1 MRMLVTLVHEGGAPQ
16 DVVVTADDT
25 ATAGDVAEVLGT
37 AVGRAA
43 PPAGGM
49 PGNVV
54 PMRGTSLVPPPG
66 QGAAETG
73 APSLWADGVLCDP
86 AAPAAGVL
94 RDGMRISVD
103 DAIGPLLRKGEP
115 AGQYELR
122 VAGGPAAGRVV
133 RLGVGVATVGSAPTC
148 SLPLPD
154 PSLPPVALRL
164 TVDLQGSTTLAAEG
178 GAEVL
183 LDDEPL
189 TAGGAGTAAAA
200 GKPGKGAKAAKGAKA
215 GAVGRAGGAAGTPWP
230 LGGVVRV
237 ADSLLVLDRVA
248 EPDAHL
254 SAMSEGGL
262 AYNRPPRLNPLRP
275 RRRIVVPLPPSKNER
290 ARFQFIMAFIPMLF
304 GLTMY
309 FVTKQIYMLLFCAM
323 SPLMMIGQWFS
334 ENREGKKK
342 HKTSLKQ
349 YKKDLAEH
357 QVELA
362 RLAKEE
368 QRGRR
373 EDSPD
378 PAELLLFATGPRRRL
393 WERRLT
399 DPDAMQLRVG
409 VGGLPSDVEMVM
421 GRGGT
426 SYDEETPEPPVLPD
440 VPVTLPFARLG
451 VVGIAGDRARALS
464 TARWLSVQ
472 AAVLHSPRDLSLVSL
487 SATPAAGADWHWAHW
502 LPHTDPDQG
511 QDCVALV
518 GFDSEGITRRVN
530 ELLGELARRKAA
542 REQNNMMGQLYPDPN
557 ILVILDGARLLR
569 RVPGVPQLL
578 TEGPQNGIIALC
590 IDEDERLLPEE
601 CKAVVAWSPDAAHHV
616 RVRGYGME
624 GVGDILADQ
633 VTPEWC
639 ELLARSLAPVRDV
652 SRDDADSALPTA
664 ARLLTLLGLPDP
676 TGADVERI
684 WRAGGS
690 TTSAPVGIA
699 ADGPFVLD
707 IRRDGPHA
715 LVAGTTGAGK
725 SELLQTIIASL
736 AMANRPDALNYVLID
751 YKGGSAFMDC
761 ARLPH
766 TVGMV
771 SDLDAHLTERAL
783 ASLAA
788 ELHRRERI
796 LFDAAAKDIEDYN
809 DTRKLRPELEP
820 MARLVLV
827 IDEFASLVNEL
838 PDFIVGLVDIARRG
852 RSLGVHLVLA
862 TQRPAGVVSADI
874 RANTNLRIALR
885 VTDAAESTD
894 VIDAPDSGA
903 IAKSTPGRMYVRSG
917 AQSLVGVQSA
927 RIGGRRPATGQTGPK
942 ATLIPLQWNS
952 YARPLPKRDEAE
964 DDGTMV
970 TDLAVLVDAVR
981 DGAQRMGF
989 GEQRSPWLP
998 PLAELVTLAELESY
1012 GTPGGAPTGES
1023 AGGPAGRI
1031 AGGPAGA
1038 DVAPVPYGLIDLPAK
1053 QSRKPLSLDLVH
1065 GEHTLLLGGARSG
1078 RSTALRTLA
1087 GSLARSASPH
1097 DVHVYGIDCGSNALL
1112 PLVRL
1117 PHVGAVVT
1125 RDEPDRVRRLI
1136 DRLLAEIARRQQL
1149 LAMEGASS
1157 AAEQRA
1163 SAAPEDRL
1171 PWMVLLLDSW
1181 EGFAST
1187 FEAYNYGQLLEAAQR
1202 IFREGSAV
1210 GLKVVMTADRSGLS
1224 GHVSSA
1230 FADRLV
1236 MRFADSNDYSTAGL
1250 QAREVPKNMPPGRA
1264 LRITDTGVDETQIG
1278 LLAAEPAGQAQVRAL
1293 REIAEEARTRYG
1305 RVPAARRPLRV
1316 DALPTRITATEALAL
1331 DPDFTPPSP
1340 LWALVGVGGD
1350 ELRPIGIDLEENG
1363 PGFVIAGPP
1372 KSGRS
1377 TLLLAAT
1384 ESLLR
1389 SGTPVVLVAPRRSPL
1404 RDLAGRQGVLGLLNA
1419 ESREDDLEELTG
1431 AAPNGSYVVVVDDA
1445 ELLYDTRLDEAL
1457 EAVVRKGADGGIGLL
1472 AAGAT
1477 DSLSGQY
1484 RGFSVEARK
1493 SRNGLLLTP
1502 QSPSEGELFGIRLPA
1517 NSGGGPA
1524 GSGLFVSGGS
1534 YTPVQGVMNG

>member
-1 MRMLVTLVHEGGAPQ
+1 MRMLVTVVGEGGQPQ
-16 DVVVTADDT
+16 DVVVDMDDT
-25 ATAGDVAEVLGT
+25 ATTGDVAQALMT
-37 AVGRAA
+37 A
-43 PPAGGM
+43 AGHRTNL
-49 PGNVV
+49 PSNVV
-54 PMRGTSLVPPPG
+54 AM
-66 QGAAETG
+66 TG
-73 APSLWADGVLCDP
+73 APAYGAESTATPRLWADGVLCDP
-86 AAPAAGVL
+86 AAPAASVL
-94 RDGMRISVD
+94 RDGVRVSLD
-103 DAIGPLLRKGEP
+103 DSIGPLLRQGEP
-115 AGQYELR
+115 VGQYEIR
-122 VAGGPAAGRVV
+122 VAGGPASGRVV
-133 RLGVGVATVGSAPTC
+133 RLGVGVATVGAGPGC
-148 SLPLPD
+148 SLSVSD
-154 PSLPPVALRL
+154 PSLPQIAFRVSIDIKGDTKL
-164 TVDLQGSTTLAAEG
+164 TPEAGT
-178 GAEVL
+178 EVL
-183 LDDEPL
+183 LDDEKV
-189 TAGGAGTAAAA
+189 GEAAS
-200 GKPGKGAKAAKGAKA
+200 
-215 GAVGRAGGAAGTPWP
+215 WP

-237 ADSLLVLDRVA
+237 GDSLLVLDQVVEA
-248 EPDAHL
+248 DAHL
-254 SAMSEGGL
+254 SPMNEGGL
-262 AYNRPPRLNPLRP
+262 AYNRPPRLSPLRP
-275 RRRIVVPLPPSKNER
+275 RRRMVVPVPPGKSDK
-290 ARFQFIMAFIPMLF
+290 ARFQFIMAFMPMLF
-304 GLTMY
+304 GLGMY
-309 FVTKQIYMLLFCAM
+309 FLTKQIYMLLFCLM
-323 SPLMMIGQWFS
+323 SPMMMAAQWLS

-342 HKTSLKQ
+342 DKTSLKQ

-357 QVELA
+357 EAALVVLC
-362 RLAKEE
+362 KEE
-368 QRGRR
+368 QRARR
-373 EDSPD
+373 ADAPD
-378 PAELLLFATGPRRRL
+378 PAEILLFATGPRRRL

-399 DPDAMQLRVG
+399 DPDAMMLRVG
-409 VGGLPSDVEMVM
+409 VGGIESDVELVM

-426 SYDEETPEPPVLPD
+426 SYDEDRPEPPVLPD
-440 VPVTLPFARLG
+440 VPVTLPFTKLG
-451 VVGIAGDRARALS
+451 VIGVAGERAKALA
-464 TARWLSVQ
+464 TARWVAVQ

-487 SATPAAGADWHWAHW
+487 AATPQAGAEWHWVHW

-518 GFDSEGITRRVN
+518 GFDAEGITRRVN
-530 ELLGELARRKAA
+530 ELLNELARRKAA
-542 REQNNMMGQLYPDPN
+542 REQQNMMGQLYPDSN
-557 ILVILDGARLLR
+557 ILLILDGARLLR

-578 TEGPQNGIIALC
+578 TEGPQYGILALC

-601 CKAVVAWSPDAAHHV
+601 CKAVVAWSHDSPHHV

-633 VTPEWC
+633 VGYEFC
-639 ELLARSLAPVRDV
+639 EMLARSLAPVRDV
-652 SRDDADSALPTA
+652 SRDDADAALPTS
-664 ARLLTLLGLPDP
+664 ARLLDLLNMANPS
-676 TGADVERI
+676 GADVERI

-690 TTSAPVGIA
+690 TTAAPIGVA

-736 AMANRPDALNYVLID
+736 AVANRPDALNYVLID

-788 ELHRRERI
+788 ELHRREKI
-796 LFDAAAKDIEDYN
+796 LFEAAAKDIEDYN

-820 MARLVLV
+820 MPRLVLV
-827 IDEFASLVNEL
+827 IDEFASLVAEL
-838 PDFIVGLVDIARRG
+838 PDFIAGLVDIARRG

-885 VTDAAESTD
+885 VTDASESMD
-894 VIDAPDSGA
+894 VIDAADSGA

-942 ATLIPLQWNS
+942 ATLMPLEWNA
-952 YARPLPKRDEAE
+952 YARPLPRRQEAE

-970 TDLAVLVDAVR
+970 TDLAVLVDAVA
-981 DGAQRMGF
+981 DGAARMGF
-989 GEQRSPWLP
+989 GPQRSPWLP
-998 PLAELVTLAELESY
+998 PLAEQVTLAELEAYASAPEG
-1012 GTPGGAPTGES
+1012 GT
-1023 AGGPAGRI
+1023 
-1031 AGGPAGA
+1031 
-1038 DVAPVPYGLIDLPAK
+1038 DVVPVPYGLIDQPAK
-1053 QSRKPLSLDLVH
+1053 QSRTPLALDLVH

-1078 RSTALRTLA
+1078 RSTALRTLG
-1087 GSLARSASPH
+1087 GSLARTTSPH

-1112 PLVRL
+1112 PLMRL
-1117 PHVGAVVT
+1117 PHVGAIVT

-1136 DRLLAEIARRQQL
+1136 ERLQAEIARRQQL

-1163 SAAPEDRL
+1163 TAAPEDRL

-1181 EGFAST
+1181 EGFSST
-1187 FEAYNYGQLLEAAQR
+1187 FENYNYGQLLDAAQR

-1230 FADRLV
+1230 FRDRMVL
-1236 MRFADSNDYSTAGL
+1236 RFADPNDYSTAGL

-1278 LLAAEPAGQAQVRAL
+1278 LLTEDPAGQAQVRAL
-1293 REIAEEARTRYG
+1293 RDIAEEARTRYP
-1305 RVPAARRPLRV
+1305 RIPAARRPLRV
-1316 DALPTRITATEALAL
+1316 DALPQRITASEALAL
-1331 DPDFTPPSP
+1331 DPDFTAPSR
-1340 LWALVGVGGD
+1340 LWSLICVGGD
-1350 ELRPIGIDLEENG
+1350 ELRPIGVDLDENG

-1389 SGTPVVLVAPRRSPL
+1389 AGTPVVLVTPRRSPL
-1404 RDLAGRQGVLGLLNA
+1404 RDLEGREGVLGVLNA
-1419 ESREDDLEELTG
+1419 ESRGDDLEDLVEGVSDGT
-1431 AAPNGSYVVVVDDA
+1431 YVVIVDDA
-1445 ELLYDTRLDEAL
+1445 ELLYDTNLDEAL
-1457 EAVVRKGADGGIGLL
+1457 EAFIRKGADGGLGLI

-1484 RGFSVEARK
+1484 RGFAVEARK

-1502 QSPSEGELFGIRLPA
+1502 QTPSDGELFGIRLPA
-1517 NSGGGPA
+1517 NSGGGSV

-1534 YTPVQGVMNG
+1534 FMPVQAVMNG

>member
-1 MRMLVTLVHEGGAPQ
+1 MRMLVTVVREGGEPE
-16 DVVVTADDT
+16 DVVVTTDDT
-25 ATAGDVAEVLGT
+25 ATAADVAEVLAQAVGLSADPPGGGSGNVLAMPGTSLASLPGYGT
-37 AVGRAA
+37 AVA
-43 PPAGGM
+43 
-49 PGNVV
+49 
-54 PMRGTSLVPPPG
+54 
-66 QGAAETG
+66 G
-73 APSLWADGVLCDP
+73 APALWADGVLCDP
-86 AAPAAGVL
+86 AAPATVVL
-94 RDGMRISVD
+94 RDGMRVSVERS
-103 DAIGPLLRKGEP
+103 IGPLLRKGEP
-115 AGQYELR
+115 VGQYELR
-122 VAGGPAAGRVV
+122 VAGGPGAGRVV
-133 RLGVGVATVGSAPTC
+133 RLGVGAATAGSAPTC

-154 PSLPPVALRL
+154 ASLPPIALRL
-164 TVDLQGSTTLAAEG
+164 TIDLQGNVTLTPEA
-178 GAEVL
+178 
-183 LDDEPL
+183 
-189 TAGGAGTAAAA
+189 GAGVQLNDDVVT
-200 GKPGKGAKAAKGAKA
+200 
-215 GAVGRAGGAAGTPWP
+215 AGTPWP

-237 ADSLLVLDRVA
+237 GDSLLVLDKVV

-262 AYNRPPRLNPLRP
+262 AYNRPPRLSPLRP
-275 RRRIVVPLPPSKNER
+275 RRRLAVPVPPSKGER
-290 ARFQFIMAFIPMLF
+290 ARFQFIMAFMPLLF
-304 GLTMY
+304 GLSMY
-309 FVTKQIYMLLFCAM
+309 FITKQIYMLLFCLM
-323 SPLMMIGQWFS
+323 SPLMMLGQWIS

-349 YKKDLAEH
+349 YKKDLAAHEA
-357 QVELA
+357 ELVT
-362 RLAKEE
+362 LSKEE
-368 QRGRR
+368 QRARR
-373 EDSPD
+373 EDNPD
-378 PAELLLFATGPRRRL
+378 PAEILLFATGPRRRL

-399 DPDAMQLRVG
+399 DPDAMQLRIG
-409 VGGLPSDVEMVM
+409 LGALPSDVELVFA
-421 GRGGT
+421 RGGT
-426 SYDEETPEPPVLPD
+426 SNEEEPPEPPILPD
-440 VPVTLPFARLG
+440 VPVTLPLARLG
-451 VVGIAGDRARALS
+451 VVGIAGDRTRALA

-487 SATPAAGADWHWAHW
+487 AATPAAGAEWHWAHW
-502 LPHTDPDQG
+502 LPHTNPDEG

-518 GFDSEGITRRVN
+518 GFDSEGISRRVN
-530 ELLGELARRKAA
+530 ELLNELARRKAA
-542 REQNNMMGQLYPDPN
+542 REQHNMTGQLYPDAN
-557 ILVILDGARLLR
+557 VLLILDGARLLR

-578 TEGPQNGIIALC
+578 TEGPQYGIFALC

-616 RVRGYGME
+616 RVRGYGLE
-624 GVGDILADQ
+624 AVGDVLADQ
-633 VTPEWC
+633 VPYEWC

-652 SRDDADSALPTA
+652 SRDDADSALPTS
-664 ARLLTLLGLPDP
+664 ARLLNLLNLPNP
-676 TGADVERI
+676 AGADVQRI
-684 WRAGGS
+684 WQTGGA
-690 TTSAPVGIA
+690 TTSAPIGVA

-736 AMANRPDALNYVLID
+736 AVANRPDSLNYVLID

-820 MARLVLV
+820 MPRLVLV
-827 IDEFASLVNEL
+827 IDEFASLVAEL
-838 PDFIVGLVDIARRG
+838 PDFIAGLVDIARRG
-852 RSLGVHLVLA
+852 RSLGVHLILA

-885 VTDAAESTD
+885 VTDASESMD

-942 ATLIPLQWNS
+942 ATLIPLPWNA
-952 YARPLPKRDEAE
+952 YARPLPRREEAE

-981 DGAQRMGF
+981 DGAERMGF

-998 PLAELVTLAELESY
+998 PLAESVTLDELSTY
-1012 GTPGGAPTGES
+1012 GGTPATAPGD
-1023 AGGPAGRI
+1023 
-1031 AGGPAGA
+1031 
-1038 DVAPVPYGLIDLPAK
+1038 DVAPIPYGLVDLPAK
-1053 QSRKPLSLDLVH
+1053 QSRMPVSLDLVH

-1087 GSLARSASPH
+1087 GSLARNTSPL

-1136 DRLLAEIARRQQL
+1136 QRLQVEVARRQQL

-1163 SAAPEDRL
+1163 GASPEERL

-1187 FEAYNYGQLLEAAQR
+1187 FENYNYGQLLEAAQR
-1202 IFREGSAV
+1202 LFREGSAA

-1236 MRFADSNDYSTAGL
+1236 MRFADPNDYSTAGL

-1278 LLAAEPAGQAQVRAL
+1278 LLAQDPAGQAQVRAL

-1305 RVPAARRPLRV
+1305 RVPAGRRPLRV
-1316 DALPTRITATEALAL
+1316 DALPTRITASEAMAL
-1331 DPDFTPPSP
+1331 DPDFVPPSP
-1340 LWALVGVGGD
+1340 LWSLLAVGGD
-1350 ELRPIGIDLEENG
+1350 ELHPIGIDLEEHG

-1377 TLLLAAT
+1377 TALLCAA

-1389 SGTPVVLVAPRRSPL
+1389 SGTPLVVVTPRRSPL
-1404 RDLAGRQGVLGLLNA
+1404 RELEGREGILGVLNA
-1419 ESREDDLEELTG
+1419 ESSGDELEEIQDRLG
-1431 AAPNGSYVVVVDDA
+1431 GRPYVVVVDDA
-1445 ELLYDTRLDEAL
+1445 ELLYDAPLDEPL
-1457 EAVVRKGADGGIGLL
+1457 EGVIRKGADGGVGLL
-1472 AAGAT
+1472 AAGTT

-1484 RGFSVEARK
+1484 RGFAVEARK
-1493 SRNGLLLTP
+1493 SRNGMLLTP
-1502 QSPSEGELFGIRLPA
+1502 QSSSDGELFGIRLPA
-1517 NSGGGPA
+1517 NSGGGAA
-1524 GSGLFVSGGS
+1524 GSGLFVAGGAFV
-1534 YTPVQGVMNG
+1534 PVQAVMNA

>member
-1 MRMLVTLVHEGGAPQ
+1 MQMLVTVVREGGEPQ
-16 DVVVTADDT
+16 DVVLTTDDT
-25 ATAGDVAEVLGT
+25 ATAGDVAQALATALGQP
-37 AVGRAA
+37 GH
-43 PPAGGM
+43 PAGG

-54 PMRGTSLVPPPG
+54 ALPGTSPLLPYG
-66 QGAAETG
+66 HGATG
-73 APSLWADGVLCDP
+73 TPTAPSLWADGERCDP
-86 AAPAAGVL
+86 DAPVTAVL
-94 RDGMRISVD
+94 QDGMRVSVD
-103 DAIGPLLRKGEP
+103 DSVGPLLRRGEP
-115 AGQYELR
+115 AGRYELR
-122 VAGGPAAGRVV
+122 VAGGPASGRVV
-133 RLGVGVATVGSAPTC
+133 RLGVGAATAGAAPSC
-148 SLPLPD
+148 SLPLTD
-154 PSLPPVALRL
+154 ASLPPVALRL
-164 TVDLQGSTTLAAEG
+164 TVDMKGGTTLAPEN

-183 LDDEPL
+183 LDDRPV
-189 TAGGAGTAAAA
+189 TS
-200 GKPGKGAKAAKGAKA
+200 
-215 GAVGRAGGAAGTPWP
+215 GTPWP
-230 LGGVVRV
+230 PGGVVRV
-237 ADSLLVLDRVA
+237 GDSLLVLDRVT

-262 AYNRPPRLNPLRP
+262 AYNRPPRLSPLRP
-275 RRRIVVPLPPSKNER
+275 RRRLVVPVAPTKGDR
-290 ARFQFIMAFIPMLF
+290 ARFQFLLAFMPMLF
-304 GLTMY
+304 GIGMWFLTQ
-309 FVTKQIYMLLFCAM
+309 QIYMLLFCLM
-323 SPLMMIGQWFS
+323 SPMMMAAQWLS

-342 HKTSLKQ
+342 HRTSVKQ
-349 YKKDLAEH
+349 YKKDLAAHEA
-357 QVELA
+357 ELA
-362 RLAKEE
+362 ALAKEE
-368 QRGRR
+368 QRARR
-373 EDSPD
+373 ADSPD
-378 PAELLLFATGPRRRL
+378 PAEILLFATGPRRRL

-399 DPDAMQLRVG
+399 DPDALQLRVG
-409 VGGLPSDVEMVM
+409 TGHLPSDAELVP
-421 GRGGT
+421 GRGG
-426 SYDEETPEPPVLPD
+426 SLYEEERPEPPVLPD
-440 VPVTLPFARLG
+440 VPVTLPFAELG
-451 VVGIAGDRARALS
+451 VVGLAGDRARALA
-464 TARWLSVQ
+464 TARWLAVH
-472 AAVLHSPRDLSLVSL
+472 AAVLHSPRDLSLVTL
-487 SATPAAGADWHWAHW
+487 ASAREAGADWQWVHW
-502 LPHTDPDQG
+502 LPHAGPGQG

-530 ELLGELARRKAA
+530 ELLNELARRKAS
-542 REQNNMMGQLYPDPN
+542 REQNSMTGQLYPDPSVL
-557 ILVILDGARLLR
+557 LVLDGARLLR

-578 TEGPQNGIIALC
+578 AEGPRFGIVALC
-590 IDEDERLLPEE
+590 VDEDERLLPEE

-616 RVRGYGME
+616 RVRGQGLE
-624 GVGDILADQ
+624 AVGDVLADQ

-652 SRDDADSALPTA
+652 SRDDAGSALPTS
-664 ARLLTLLGLPDP
+664 ARLLSLLGLPDP
-676 TGADVERI
+676 TGTDVERI
-684 WRAGGS
+684 WRAGGA
-690 TTSAPVGIA
+690 TTAAPVGIA

-725 SELLQTIIASL
+725 SELLQTIITSL
-736 AMANRPDALNYVLID
+736 AVANRPDALNYVLID

-788 ELHRRERI
+788 ELHRREKI

-820 MARLVLV
+820 MPRLVLV
-827 IDEFASLVNEL
+827 IDEFASLVAEL
-838 PDFIVGLVDIARRG
+838 PDFIAGLVDIARRG

-885 VTDAAESTD
+885 VTDASESID
-894 VIDAPDSGA
+894 VIEAPDAGA

-927 RIGGRRPATGQTGPK
+927 RIGGRRPATGGTGPK
-942 ATLIPLQWNS
+942 ARLLPLSWDA
-952 YARPLPKRDEAE
+952 YGRPLPKRAEAE

-981 DGAQRMGF
+981 DGAWRMGF

-998 PLAELVTLAELESY
+998 PLSEQVTLDELMAY
-1012 GTPGGAPTGES
+1012 GPGEAPGE
-1023 AGGPAGRI
+1023 AT
-1031 AGGPAGA
+1031 
-1038 DVAPVPYGLIDLPAK
+1038 DVRPIPYGLIDLPAQ
-1053 QSRKPLSLDLVH
+1053 QSRTPLALDLVH
-1065 GEHTLLLGGARSG
+1065 GEHTMLLGGARSG

-1087 GSLARSASPH
+1087 GSLARSTSPH
-1097 DVHVYGIDCGSNALL
+1097 DVHLYGIDCGSNALL
-1112 PLVRL
+1112 PLMRL

-1136 DRLLAEIARRQQL
+1136 ERLLAEIARRQQL
-1149 LAMEGASS
+1149 LAQEGASS

-1163 SAAPEDRL
+1163 TAAPEDRL

-1181 EGFAST
+1181 EGFAAA

-1236 MRFADSNDYSTAGL
+1236 LRFADPNDYSTAGL
-1250 QAREVPKNMPPGRA
+1250 QPREVPRNMPPGRA
-1264 LRITDTGVDETQIG
+1264 LRITDTGVDETQIA
-1278 LLAAEPAGQAQVRAL
+1278 LLTDDPAGQAQVRAL
-1293 REIAEEARTRYG
+1293 RDIAEEAAARHG
-1305 RVPAARRPLRV
+1305 RVPARRRPMRV
-1316 DALPTRITATEALAL
+1316 DALPSRITVPEALAL
-1331 DPDFTPPSP
+1331 DPDFAAPSP
-1340 LWALVGVGGD
+1340 LWALIGVGGD

-1377 TLLLAAT
+1377 TLLTAT
-1384 ESLLR
+1384 TETLLR

-1404 RDLAGRQGVLGLLNA
+1404 RELEGRDGVLGLLNA
-1419 ESREDDLEELTG
+1419 DSREDDLDELVDKASG
-1431 AAPNGSYVVVVDDA
+1431 GSYVVIVDDA

-1457 EAVVRKGADGGIGLL
+1457 ETVVRKGADGGIGLL

-1484 RGFSVEARK
+1484 RGFAVEARK

-1502 QSPSEGELFGIRLPA
+1502 QSPSEGELFGIRLPS
-1517 NSGGGPA
+1517 NNNPA
-1524 GSGLFVSGGS
+1524 TPGSGLFVTGGS
-1534 YTPVQGVMNG
+1534 FMPIQAVMNA

>member
-1 MRMLVTLVHEGGAPQ
+1 MQMLVTVVREGGEPQ
-16 DVVVTADDT
+16 DVVVTTDDT
-25 ATAGDVAEVLGT
+25 ATAGDVAEALAAALGEP
-37 AVGRAA
+37 GR
-43 PPAGGM
+43 PAGV

-54 PMRGTSLVPPPG
+54 PLSGTSQALPYGHGVVT
-66 QGAAETG
+66 AG
-73 APSLWADGVLCDP
+73 APFLWADGERCDP
-86 AAPAAGVL
+86 SAPATAVL
-94 RDGMRISVD
+94 QDGMRVSVD
-103 DAIGPLLRKGEP
+103 DSVGPLLRKGEP
-115 AGQYELR
+115 VGQYELR
-122 VAGGPAAGRVV
+122 VAGGPASGRVV
-133 RLGVGVATVGSAPTC
+133 RLGIGAATVGAAPTC
-148 SLPLPD
+148 SLPLTD
-154 PSLPPVALRL
+154 TSLSAVALRI
-164 TVDLQGSTTLAAEG
+164 TIDMKGDTTLAPES

-183 LDDEPL
+183 LDDEAV
-189 TAGGAGTAAAA
+189 TAGA
-200 GKPGKGAKAAKGAKA
+200 
-215 GAVGRAGGAAGTPWP
+215 PWP

-237 ADSLLVLDRVA
+237 GDSLLVLDRVA

-262 AYNRPPRLNPLRP
+262 AYNRPPRLSPLRP
-275 RRRIVVPLPPSKNER
+275 RRRLVVPVPPTKGDR
-290 ARFQFIMAFIPMLF
+290 ARFQFIMAFMPMLF
-304 GLTMY
+304 GIGMWFL
-309 FVTKQIYMLLFCAM
+309 TKQIYMLLFCLM
-323 SPLMMIGQWFS
+323 SPLMMAAQWIS
-334 ENREGKKK
+334 ENREGKKQ
-342 HKTSLKQ
+342 HKTSVKQ
-349 YKKDLAEH
+349 YKKDLAAH
-357 QVELA
+357 KAELA
-362 RLAKEE
+362 ALGKEE
-368 QRGRR
+368 QRARR
-373 EDSPD
+373 VDSPD
-378 PAELLLFATGPRRRL
+378 PAEVLLFATGPRRRL

-399 DPDAMQLRVG
+399 DPDALQLRVG
-409 VGGLPSDVEMVM
+409 SGSLPSDVELVL
-421 GRGGT
+421 GRGG
-426 SYDEETPEPPVLPD
+426 SLYDEESPEPPVLPD
-440 VPVTLPFARLG
+440 VPVTLPFTELG
-451 VVGIAGDRARALS
+451 VVGIAGDRARALA
-464 TARWLSVQ
+464 TARWLGVQ
-472 AAVLHSPRDLSLVSL
+472 AAVLHSPRDLSLVTLAS
-487 SATPAAGADWHWAHW
+487 TPAAGADWHWAHW
-502 LPHTDPDQG
+502 LPHTSPDQG

-530 ELLGELARRKAA
+530 ELLNELARRKAS
-542 REQNNMMGQLYPDPN
+542 REQNNMTGRLYPDPN
-557 ILVILDGARLLR
+557 VLLILDGARLLR

-578 TEGPQNGIIALC
+578 AEGPQYGILALC
-590 IDEDERLLPEE
+590 VDEDERLLPEE

-616 RVRGYGME
+616 RVRGHGLE
-624 GVGDILADQ
+624 AAGDVLADQ

-652 SRDDADSALPTA
+652 SRDDAGSALPTS
-664 ARLLTLLGLPDP
+664 ARLLTLLGMPDP
-676 TGADVERI
+676 TGVDVERI
-684 WRAGGS
+684 WQAGGS
-690 TTSAPVGIA
+690 TTAAPVGIA

-725 SELLQTIIASL
+725 SELLQTIITSL
-736 AMANRPDALNYVLID
+736 AVANRPDALNYVLID

-788 ELHRRERI
+788 ELHRREKI

-820 MARLVLV
+820 MPRLVLV
-827 IDEFASLVNEL
+827 IDEFASLVAEL
-838 PDFIVGLVDIARRG
+838 PDFIAGLVDIARRG

-885 VTDAAESTD
+885 VTDASESID
-894 VIDAPDSGA
+894 VIEAPDSGA

-927 RIGGRRPATGQTGPK
+927 RIGGRRPATGGTGPK
-942 ATLIPLQWNS
+942 ATLLPLPWNA
-952 YARPLPKRDEAE
+952 YGRPLPKRAEAE

-981 DGAQRMGF
+981 DGAVRMGF

-998 PLAELVTLAELESY
+998 PLSEQVTLDELVAYGAES
-1012 GTPGGAPTGES
+1012 S
-1023 AGGPAGRI
+1023 A
-1031 AGGPAGA
+1031 AGA
-1038 DVAPVPYGLIDLPAK
+1038 TDVAPIPYGLIDLPAK
-1053 QSRKPLSLDLVH
+1053 QSRTPLSLDLVH
-1065 GEHTLLLGGARSG
+1065 GEHTMLLGGARSG

-1087 GSLARSASPH
+1087 GSLARTTSPH
-1097 DVHVYGIDCGSNALL
+1097 DVHLYGIDCGSNALL
-1112 PLVRL
+1112 PLMRL

-1136 DRLLAEIARRQQL
+1136 ERLLAEIARRQQL

-1163 SAAPEDRL
+1163 TAAPEDRL

-1187 FEAYNYGQLLEAAQR
+1187 FESYNYGQLLEAAQR

-1236 MRFADSNDYSTAGL
+1236 LRFADPNDYSTAGL

-1264 LRITDTGVDETQIG
+1264 LRITDTGVDESQIG
-1278 LLAAEPAGQAQVRAL
+1278 LLADDPAGQAQVRAL
-1293 REIAEEARTRYG
+1293 REIAEES
-1305 RVPAARRPLRV
+1305 AARHGRIPAGRRPMRV
-1316 DALPTRITATEALAL
+1316 DALPSRITVSEALAL
-1331 DPDFTPPSP
+1331 DPDFAPPSP
-1340 LWALVGVGGD
+1340 LWALIGVGGD
-1350 ELRPIGIDLEENG
+1350 ELQPIGIDLEENG

-1377 TLLLAAT
+1377 TLLVAAT
-1384 ESLLR
+1384 ETLLR

-1404 RDLAGRQGVLGLLNA
+1404 RELEGRDGVLGLLNA
-1419 ESREDDLEELTG
+1419 DSREDDLDELVDKASG
-1431 AAPNGSYVVVVDDA
+1431 GSYVVVVDDA

-1457 EAVVRKGADGGIGLL
+1457 ETVVRKGADGGIGLI
-1472 AAGAT
+1472 AAGST

-1484 RGFSVEARK
+1484 RGFAVEARK

-1502 QSPSEGELFGIRLPA
+1502 QSPSEGELFGIRLPS

-1524 GSGLFVSGGS
+1524 GSGLFVAGGS
-1534 YTPVQGVMNG
+1534 FMPVQAVMNG

>member
-1 MRMLVTLVHEGGAPQ
+1 MRMLVTVVGEGGKPQ
-16 DVVVTADDT
+16 DVVVDTDDT
-25 ATAGDVAEVLGT
+25 ATAGDVAQALMT
-37 AVGRAA
+37 A
-43 PPAGGM
+43 AGHRTTLPSNVVAM
-49 PGNVV
+49 PGA
-54 PMRGTSLVPPPG
+54 PAAALPG
-66 QGAAETG
+66 HGAALTG
-73 APSLWADGVLCDP
+73 TPSLWADGVLCDP
-86 AAPAAGVL
+86 EAPAASVL
-94 RDGMRISVD
+94 RDGVRVSVD
-103 DAIGPLLRKGEP
+103 DSIGPLLRKGEP
-115 AGQYELR
+115 VGRYELR
-122 VAGGPAAGRVV
+122 VAGGPASGRVI
-133 RLGVGVATVGSAPTC
+133 RLGVGAATVGAAPTC
-148 SLPLPD
+148 SLPVAD
-154 PSLPPVALRL
+154 PSLPQIALRV
-164 TVDLQGSTTLAAEG
+164 TIDIQGDTKLSPEAGT
-178 GAEVL
+178 EVL
-183 LDDEPL
+183 LDDEPVED
-189 TAGGAGTAAAA
+189 GAS
-200 GKPGKGAKAAKGAKA
+200 
-215 GAVGRAGGAAGTPWP
+215 WP

-237 ADSLLVLDRVA
+237 GDSLLVLDQVT

-254 SAMSEGGL
+254 SLMSEGGL
-262 AYNRPPRLNPLRP
+262 AYNRPPRLSPLRP
-275 RRRIVVPLPPSKNER
+275 RRRLVVPVPPTKGDK
-290 ARFQFIMAFIPMLF
+290 AKFQFIMAFMPMLF
-304 GLTMY
+304 GLAMY
-309 FVTKQIYMLLFCAM
+309 FLTKQIYMLLFGLM
-323 SPLMMIGQWFS
+323 SPMMMAAQWLS

-342 HKTSLKQ
+342 DKTSLKQ

-357 QVELA
+357 EAELVT
-362 RLAKEE
+362 LGKEE
-368 QRGRR
+368 QRARR
-373 EDSPD
+373 VDAPD
-378 PAELLLFATGPRRRL
+378 PAEILLFATGPRRRL

-399 DPDAMQLRVG
+399 DPDAMMLRVG
-409 VGGLPSDVEMVM
+409 VGGLESDVELVM

-426 SYDEETPEPPVLPD
+426 SYDEDRPEPPVLPD
-440 VPVTLPFARLG
+440 VPVTLPFTRLG
-451 VVGIAGDRARALS
+451 VVGVAGERARALA
-464 TARWLSVQ
+464 TARWIAVQ

-487 SATPAAGADWHWAHW
+487 AATPQAGAEWHWVHW
-502 LPHTDPDQG
+502 LPHTNPDQG

-518 GFDSEGITRRVN
+518 GFDAEGITRRVN
-530 ELLGELARRKAA
+530 ELLNELARRKAA
-542 REQNNMMGQLYPDPN
+542 REQQNMMGQLYPDAN
-557 ILVILDGARLLR
+557 ILLILDGARLLR

-578 TEGPQNGIIALC
+578 TEGPQYGIIALC

-601 CKAVVAWSPDAAHHV
+601 CKAVVAWSHDSPQHV

-633 VTPEWC
+633 VSYEFC

-652 SRDDADSALPTA
+652 SRDDADAALPTS
-664 ARLLTLLGLPDP
+664 ARLLNLLDMANPS
-676 TGADVERI
+676 GADVERI
-684 WRAGGS
+684 WQAGGS
-690 TTSAPVGIA
+690 TTAAPIGIA

-736 AMANRPDALNYVLID
+736 AVANRPDALNYVLID

-788 ELHRRERI
+788 ELHRREKI

-820 MARLVLV
+820 MPRLVLV
-827 IDEFASLVNEL
+827 IDEFASLVAEL
-838 PDFIVGLVDIARRG
+838 PDFIAGLVDIARRG

-885 VTDAAESTD
+885 VTDASESMD

-942 ATLIPLQWNS
+942 ATLIPLPWNAF
-952 YARPLPKRDEAE
+952 ARPLPRWQEAE

-970 TDLAVLVDAVR
+970 TDLAVLVDAVA
-981 DGAQRMGF
+981 DGATRMGF
-989 GEQRSPWLP
+989 GPQRSPWLP
-998 PLAELVTLAELESY
+998 PLAEQVTLEELEPYSFAPDT
-1012 GTPGGAPTGES
+1012 GT
-1023 AGGPAGRI
+1023 
-1031 AGGPAGA
+1031 
-1038 DVAPVPYGLIDLPAK
+1038 DVAPVPYGLIDQPAK
-1053 QSRKPLSLDLVH
+1053 QSRTPLALDLVH

-1078 RSTALRTLA
+1078 RSTALRTLG
-1087 GSLARSASPH
+1087 GSLARATSPH

-1112 PLVRL
+1112 PLMRL
-1117 PHVGAVVT
+1117 PHVGAIVT

-1136 DRLLAEIARRQQL
+1136 ERLQAEIARRQQL

-1163 SAAPEDRL
+1163 TAAPEDKL

-1181 EGFAST
+1181 EGFTST
-1187 FEAYNYGQLLEAAQR
+1187 FENYNYGQLLDAAQR

-1230 FADRLV
+1230 FRDRMVL
-1236 MRFADSNDYSTAGL
+1236 RFADPNDYSTAGL
-1250 QAREVPKNMPPGRA
+1250 QAREVPKNMPPGRV

-1278 LLAAEPAGQAQVRAL
+1278 LLTEDPAGQAQVRAL
-1293 REIAEEARTRYG
+1293 RDIAEGARTRYP
-1305 RVPAARRPLRV
+1305 RIPVARRPLRV
-1316 DALPTRITATEALAL
+1316 DALPQRITASEALAL
-1331 DPDFTPPSP
+1331 DPDFTAPSR
-1340 LWALVGVGGD
+1340 LWSLICVGGD
-1350 ELRPIGIDLEENG
+1350 ELHPIGIDLEENG
-1363 PGFVIAGPP
+1363 PGFVVAGPP

-1389 SGTPVVLVAPRRSPL
+1389 ASTPVVLVTPRRSPL
-1404 RDLAGRQGVLGLLNA
+1404 RDLEGREGVLGVLNA
-1419 ESREDDLEELTG
+1419 ESRGDDLEDLVEGVSDGT
-1431 AAPNGSYVVVVDDA
+1431 YVVIVDDA
-1445 ELLYDTRLDEAL
+1445 ELLYDTNLDEAL
-1457 EAVVRKGADGGIGLL
+1457 ETVVRKGADGGLGII
-1472 AAGAT
+1472 AAGTT

-1484 RGFSVEARK
+1484 RGFAVEARK

-1502 QSPSEGELFGIRLPA
+1502 QSPSDGELFGIRLPA

-1524 GSGLFVSGGS
+1524 GSGLFISGGAFM
-1534 YTPVQGVMNG
+1534 PVQAVMNG

>member
-1 MRMLVTLVHEGGAPQ
+1 MQTLVTVVREGGEPQ
-16 DVVVTADDT
+16 DVVVVTDDT
-25 ATAGDVAEVLGT
+25 ATAGDVAEALTT
-37 AVGRAA
+37 A
-43 PPAGGM
+43 AGETVVAYGGVT
-49 PGNVV
+49 GNVV
-54 PMRGTSLVPPPG
+54 PLHPTPAAA
-66 QGAAETG
+66 GAGYG
-73 APSLWADGVLCDP
+73 AVAPAPVLWADGVPCDP
-86 AAPAAGVL
+86 AAPATAVL
-94 RDGMRISVD
+94 RDGMRVSVD
-103 DAIGPLLRKGEP
+103 DSIGPLLRKGEP
-115 AGQYELR
+115 VGQYELR
-122 VAGGPAAGRVV
+122 VAGGPGSGRVV
-133 RLGVGVATVGSAPTC
+133 RLGVGAATAGAGATC

-154 PSLPPVALRL
+154 TSLPQVALRV
-164 TVDLQGSTTLAAEG
+164 TIDLQGNTTLAPEG
-178 GAEVL
+178 EAQVL
-183 LDDEPL
+183 LDDETVTGQ
-189 TAGGAGTAAAA
+189 TA
-200 GKPGKGAKAAKGAKA
+200 
-215 GAVGRAGGAAGTPWP
+215 WP

-237 ADSLLVLDRVA
+237 GDSLLVLDRVM

-254 SAMSEGGL
+254 SPMSEGGL
-262 AYNRPPRLNPLRP
+262 AYNRPPRLSPLRP
-275 RRRIVVPLPPSKNER
+275 RRRLVVPVPPTKGER
-290 ARFQFIMAFIPMLF
+290 ARFQFIMAFMPLLF
-304 GLTMY
+304 GVGMY
-309 FVTKQIYMLLFCAM
+309 FLTKQIYMLLFCLM
-323 SPLMMIGQWFS
+323 SPMMMMGQWLS

-357 QVELA
+357 QAELA
-362 RLAKEE
+362 VVAKDE
-368 QRGRR
+368 QRARR
-373 EDSPD
+373 EDNPD
-378 PAELLLFATGPRRRL
+378 PAEILLFATGPRRRL

-409 VGGLPSDVEMVM
+409 VGGLPSDVELVL
-421 GRGGT
+421 GRGG
-426 SYDEETPEPPVLPD
+426 SGYDEDRPEPPLLPD
-440 VPVTLPFARLG
+440 VPVALPFTQLG
-451 VVGIAGDRARALS
+451 VVGVAGDRARALA

-487 SATPAAGADWHWAHW
+487 AASPAAGAEWHWVHW
-502 LPHTDPDQG
+502 LPHTNPDQG
-511 QDCVALV
+511 QDCIALV
-518 GFDSEGITRRVN
+518 GHDSEGITRRVN
-530 ELLGELARRKAA
+530 ELLNELARRKAA
-542 REQNNMMGQLYPDPN
+542 REQNSMTGQLYPDPTVL
-557 ILVILDGARLLR
+557 LVLDGARLLR

-578 TEGPQNGIIALC
+578 AEGPQYGIVALC

-616 RVRGYGME
+616 RVRGYGLE
-624 GVGDILADQ
+624 AAGEILADQ
-633 VTPEWC
+633 VGYEWC

-652 SRDDADSALPTA
+652 SRDDADAALPTS
-664 ARLLTLLGLPDP
+664 ARLLNLLSMPNP
-676 TGADVERI
+676 TGIDVERI
-684 WRAGGS
+684 WQSGGS
-690 TTSAPVGIA
+690 TTSAPIGVA

-736 AMANRPDALNYVLID
+736 AVANRPDALNYVLID

-820 MARLVLV
+820 MPRLVLV
-827 IDEFASLVNEL
+827 IDEFASLVAEL
-838 PDFIVGLVDIARRG
+838 PDFIAGLVDIARRG
-852 RSLGVHLVLA
+852 RSLGVHLILA

-885 VTDAAESTD
+885 VTDASESMD

-942 ATLIPLQWNS
+942 ATLVPLPWNA
-952 YARPLPKRDEAE
+952 YARPLPKRQEAE

-981 DGAQRMGF
+981 EGAERMGF
-989 GEQRSPWLP
+989 GKQRSPWLE
-998 PLAELVTLAELESY
+998 PLAEHVTLDQLGEY
-1012 GTPGGAPTGES
+1012 GDAPANST
-1023 AGGPAGRI
+1023 
-1031 AGGPAGA
+1031 
-1038 DVAPVPYGLIDLPAK
+1038 DVAPIPYGLIDLPAH
-1053 QSRKPLSLDLVH
+1053 QSRRPLSLDLVH

-1087 GSLARSASPH
+1087 GSLARTASPY
-1097 DVHVYGIDCGSNALL
+1097 DVHLYGIDCGSNALL
-1112 PLVRL
+1112 PLMRL
-1117 PHVGAVVT
+1117 PHVGAIVT

-1136 DRLLAEIARRQQL
+1136 ERLLTEIARRQQL

-1163 SAAPEDRL
+1163 GASPEERL

-1181 EGFAST
+1181 EGFASA
-1187 FEAYNYGQLLEAAQR
+1187 FESYNYGQLLEAAQR

-1236 MRFADSNDYSTAGL
+1236 MRFADPNDYSTAGL

-1264 LRITDTGVDETQIG
+1264 LRLTDTGVDETQIG
-1278 LLAAEPAGQAQVRAL
+1278 LLTEDPAGQAQVRAL
-1293 REIAEEARTRYG
+1293 REIAEEARARHG
-1305 RVPAARRPLRV
+1305 RIPVGRRPLRV
-1316 DALPTRITATEALAL
+1316 DALPTRITLTEALAL
-1331 DPDFTPPSP
+1331 DPDFVAPSP
-1340 LWALVGVGGD
+1340 LWALIGVGGD
-1350 ELRPIGIDLEENG
+1350 ELHPIGIDLEENG

-1377 TLLLAAT
+1377 TILLAAT

-1389 SGTPVVLVAPRRSPL
+1389 AGTPVVLVTPRRSPL
-1404 RDLAGRQGVLGLLNA
+1404 RELEGRDGVLGVLNA
-1419 ESREDDLEELTG
+1419 DSREDDLEELVG
-1431 AAPNGSYVVVVDDA
+1431 KAPNGSYVVVADDA

-1457 EAVVRKGADGGIGLL
+1457 EAVVRKGADGGIGLV
-1472 AAGAT
+1472 AAGTT
-1477 DSLSGQY
+1477 DSLAGQY
-1484 RGFSVEARK
+1484 RGFAVEARK

-1502 QSPSEGELFGIRLPA
+1502 QTPSEGELFGIRLPA

-1524 GSGLFVSGGS
+1524 GSGLFVAGGS
-1534 YTPVQGVMNG
+1534 FMPVQGVMKG

>member
-1 MRMLVTLVHEGGAPQ
+1 MQMLVTVVREGGEPQ
-16 DVVVTADDT
+16 DVVVTTDDT
-25 ATAGDVAEVLGT
+25 ATAADVAQALASALGQP
-37 AVGRAA
+37 GH
-43 PPAGGM
+43 PAGV
-49 PGNVV
+49 PANVV
-54 PMRGTSLVPPPG
+54 ALPGASGFSPYGHGAGPGVPF
-66 QGAAETG
+66 
-73 APSLWADGVLCDP
+73 LWADGERCDP
-86 AAPAAGVL
+86 AAPATAVL
-94 RDGMRISVD
+94 QDGMRVSVD
-103 DAIGPLLRKGEP
+103 DSVGPLLRRGEP
-115 AGQYELR
+115 VGQYELR
-122 VAGGPAAGRVV
+122 VAGGPASGRVV
-133 RLGVGVATVGSAPTC
+133 RLGIGAATAGSAPTC
-148 SLPLPD
+148 SLPLTD
-154 PSLPPVALRL
+154 TSLPPVALRL
-164 TVDLQGSTTLAAEG
+164 TVDMKGGTTLAPEN

-183 LDDEPL
+183 LDDEPV
-189 TAGGAGTAAAA
+189 TS
-200 GKPGKGAKAAKGAKA
+200 
-215 GAVGRAGGAAGTPWP
+215 GTPWP

-237 ADSLLVLDRVA
+237 GDSLLVLDRVA

-262 AYNRPPRLNPLRP
+262 AYNRPPRLSPLRP
-275 RRRIVVPLPPSKNER
+275 RRRLVVPVPPTKGDR
-290 ARFQFIMAFIPMLF
+290 ARFQFILAFMPMLF
-304 GLTMY
+304 GIGMY
-309 FVTKQIYMLLFCAM
+309 FLTQQIYMLLFCLM
-323 SPLMMIGQWFS
+323 SPMMMAAQWLS

-342 HKTSLKQ
+342 HKTSVKQ
-349 YKKDLAEH
+349 YKKDLAAHEA
-357 QVELA
+357 ELA
-362 RLAKEE
+362 VLAKEE
-368 QRGRR
+368 QRARR
-373 EDSPD
+373 ADSPD
-378 PAELLLFATGPRRRL
+378 PAEILLFATGPRRRL

-399 DPDAMQLRVG
+399 DPDALQLRVG
-409 VGGLPSDVEMVM
+409 TGHLPSDVELVL
-421 GRGGT
+421 GRGG
-426 SYDEETPEPPVLPD
+426 SLYEEERPEPPVLPD
-440 VPVTLPFARLG
+440 VPVTLPFAELG
-451 VVGIAGDRARALS
+451 VVGVAGDRGRALA
-464 TARWLSVQ
+464 TARWLAVQ
-472 AAVLHSPRDLSLVSL
+472 AAVLHSPRDLSLVTLVS
-487 SATPAAGADWHWAHW
+487 TPNAGADWHWAHW
-502 LPHTDPDQG
+502 LPHAGPDQG

-518 GFDSEGITRRVN
+518 GFDSEGVTRRVN
-530 ELLGELARRKAA
+530 ELLNELARRKAS
-542 REQNNMMGQLYPDPN
+542 REQHTMTGQLYPDPDVL
-557 ILVILDGARLLR
+557 LVLDGARLLR

-578 TEGPQNGIIALC
+578 AEGPQYGILALC
-590 IDEDERLLPEE
+590 VDEDERLLPEE

-616 RVRGYGME
+616 RVRGHGLE
-624 GVGDILADQ
+624 AAGEVLADQ

-639 ELLARSLAPVRDV
+639 ELLSRSLAPVRDV
-652 SRDDADSALPTA
+652 SRDDAGSALPTS
-664 ARLLTLLGLPDP
+664 ARLLTLLGMPDP
-676 TGADVERI
+676 AGTDIERI

-690 TTSAPVGIA
+690 TTAAPVGIA

-725 SELLQTIIASL
+725 SELLQTIITSL
-736 AMANRPDALNYVLID
+736 AVANRPDALNYVLID

-788 ELHRRERI
+788 ELHRREKI

-820 MARLVLV
+820 MPRLVLV
-827 IDEFASLVNEL
+827 IDEFASLVAEL
-838 PDFIVGLVDIARRG
+838 PDFIAGLVDIARRG

-885 VTDAAESTD
+885 VTDASESID
-894 VIDAPDSGA
+894 VIEAPDSGA

-927 RIGGRRPATGQTGPK
+927 RIGGRRPATGGTGPK
-942 ATLIPLQWNS
+942 ATLLPLPLS
-952 YARPLPKRDEAE
+952 AYGRPLPKRAEAE

-981 DGAQRMGF
+981 DGARRMGF

-998 PLAELVTLAELESY
+998 PLSEHVTLDELVAYGKQSAE
-1012 GTPGGAPTGES
+1012 TG
-1023 AGGPAGRI
+1023 P
-1031 AGGPAGA
+1031 A

-1053 QSRKPLSLDLVH
+1053 QSRTPLSLDLVH
-1065 GEHTLLLGGARSG
+1065 GEHTMLLGGARSG

-1087 GSLARSASPH
+1087 GSLARSTSPH
-1097 DVHVYGIDCGSNALL
+1097 DVHLYGIDCGSNALL
-1112 PLVRL
+1112 PLMRL

-1136 DRLLAEIARRQQL
+1136 ERLLAEIARRQQL

-1163 SAAPEDRL
+1163 TAAPEDRL

-1181 EGFAST
+1181 EGFASA

-1236 MRFADSNDYSTAGL
+1236 LRFADPNDYSTAGL
-1250 QAREVPKNMPPGRA
+1250 QPREVPKNMPPGRA
-1264 LRITDTGVDETQIG
+1264 LRLTDTGVDETQIG
-1278 LLAAEPAGQAQVRAL
+1278 LLTDDPAGQAQVRAL
-1293 REIAEEARTRYG
+1293 REIAEEAAARYG
-1305 RVPAARRPLRV
+1305 RVPAGRRPMRV
-1316 DALPTRITATEALAL
+1316 DALPSRITVPEALAL

-1340 LWALVGVGGD
+1340 LWALIGVGGD
-1350 ELRPIGIDLEENG
+1350 ELRPVGIDLEENG

-1377 TLLLAAT
+1377 TLLVAAT
-1384 ESLLR
+1384 ETLLR

-1404 RDLAGRQGVLGLLNA
+1404 RELEGRDGVLGLLNA
-1419 ESREDDLEELTG
+1419 DSREDDLDELVDKASG
-1431 AAPNGSYVVVVDDA
+1431 GSYVVIVDDA

-1457 EAVVRKGADGGIGLL
+1457 ETVVRKGADGGIGLV

-1484 RGFSVEARK
+1484 RGFAVEARK

-1502 QSPSEGELFGIRLPA
+1502 QSPSEGELFGIRLPS
-1517 NSGGGPA
+1517 NSGGGAA
-1524 GSGLFVSGGS
+1524 GSGLFVTGGS
-1534 YTPVQGVMNG
+1534 FMPVQAVTNG